1 MNKPTKSQWKGY
13 AVLSVVLVTVLLM
26 FIFMPRSY
34 EKPTPVDYS
43 ELSEALEKYGDTM
56 TAQIKY
62 ERQHYR
68 QRYSRDNHHTFGYDT
83 TYRNRQQQTYERR
96 QVTVELN
103 AADTAE
109 LQQLYGI
116 GPTFARRIVK
126 YRSLLGGF
134 VRKEQLMEVYGMTE
148 DRYQAIADH
157 VTVDLSGVV
166 KINPNA
172 ATVDEL
178 RRHPYLDY
186 YQAKAI
192 VQFRERGNNF
202 TSVDD
207 LLKVNLMDNTTL
219 EKLRGY
225 IQF

>member
-1 MNKPTKSQWKGY
+1 MIKPTRSQWRGY
-13 AVLSVVLVTVLLM
+13 AVLGVVLVAVLLILV
-26 FIFMPRSY
+26 FWPRKF

-43 ELSEALEKYGDTM
+43 ELSEALEKYGDSM
-56 TAQIKY
+56 EAQIEE
-62 ERQHYR
+62 ERQQNR
-68 QRYSRDNHHTFGYDT
+68 QRYSRDNRRTFDYDT
-83 TYRNRQQQTYERR
+83 SYRNRQHRTYERR

-103 AADTAE
+103 TADTTE

-126 YRSLLGGF
+126 YRSMLGGF
-134 VRKEQLMEVYGMTE
+134 VRKEQLMEVYGMT
-148 DRYQAIADH
+148 
-157 VTVDLSGVV
+157 VDLGRVV
-166 KINPNA
+166 KINPNV

-192 VQFRERGNNF
+192 VQFRDRGNNY
-202 TSVDD
+202 TSMED

>member
-1 MNKPTKSQWKGY
+1 MTKPTRSQWRGY
-13 AVLSVVLVTVLLM
+13 AVLGVVLVAVLLILV
-26 FIFMPRSY
+26 FWPRKY

-43 ELSEALEKYGDTM
+43 ELSEALEKYGDSM
-56 TAQIKY
+56 EAQIEE
-62 ERQHYR
+62 ERQQYR
-68 QRYSRDNHHTFGYDT
+68 QRYSRDNCRTFDYDT
-83 TYRNRQQQTYERR
+83 SYRNRQHRTYERR

-103 AADTAE
+103 TADTTE

-116 GPTFARRIVK
+116 GPAFARRIVK

-157 VTVDLSGVV
+157 VTVDLGRVV
-166 KINPNA
+166 RINPNV

-192 VQFRERGNNF
+192 VQFRDRGNNY
-202 TSVDD
+202 TSMED

>member
-1 MNKPTKSQWKGY
+1 MIKPTRSQWRGY
-13 AVLSVVLVTVLLM
+13 AVLGVVLVAVLLIL
-26 FIFMPRSY
+26 IFWPLKF

-43 ELSEALEKYGDTM
+43 ELSEALEKYGDSM
-56 TAQIKY
+56 EAQIEE
-62 ERQHYR
+62 ERQQYR
-68 QRYSRDNHHTFGYDT
+68 QRYSRDNHRTFDYDT
-83 TYRNRQQQTYERR
+83 SYRNRQHRTYERR

-103 AADTAE
+103 TADTTE

-126 YRSLLGGF
+126 YRSMLGGF

-157 VTVDLSGVV
+157 VTVDLGRVV
-166 KINPNA
+166 KINPNV
-172 ATVDEL
+172 ATVNEL

-192 VQFRERGNNF
+192 VQFRDRGNNY
-202 TSVDD
+202 TSMED